1 LPERAIVVCVTIEPR
16 EGKEEQ
22 GMNYMDFDPYL
33 IREHNQ
39 HIRREVDS
47 LRLEERLPED
57 RGSSDSR
64 LVALARRGTLPLLR
78 AVRLV
83 G

>member
-1 LPERAIVVCVTIEPR
+1 
-16 EGKEEQ
+16 
-22 GMNYMDFDPYL
+22 MNYMDFDPNL

-39 HIRREVDS
+39 QIRRQVDS
-47 LRLEERLPED
+47 LRLEERLLED

-64 LVALARRGTLPLLR
+64 LVALARRGALPLLR
-78 AVRLV
+78 AVRLA